1 LGGDFALARTAAIE
15 FPLNVII
22 RQINPRRT
30 TVDNDSDPT
39 PVRFAEGGDAKKLAK
54 TVAHVGARIIRQCT
68 STTEEQA

>member
-54 TVAHVGARIIRQCT
+54 TVAHVGQ
-68 STTEEQA
+68 E